1 MSFHSQLLLFL
12 TLYSVS
18 GNFVNYDYKGTWLSS
33 IEIKTLSAKSGQ
45 MLIKQFFSDDETLYL
60 SVLLQSNDPNPKI
73 LFIQSSLNSSE
84 SEKFTLKNS
93 KFTLFSENI
102 KIDQIPGDVNCTFN
116 KNKVHCSLFFQ
127 YPYIQSFSL
136 KGKRV
141 LTNDLQQPVVSYS
154 FVISCVSI
162 TLILAFSRH
171 TQDCIASE
179 SVAKKT
185 PIEFLI
191 LQSAIDLWYSIW
203 HLYLSL
209 VFYMAQ
215 EYLILAAF
223 MTFAVYLVIHGRLL
237 MHTWKAQNPGLAQD
251 GILLF
256 KIRFSIFESFWLMFI
271 LSFVPVFIIFKDLKI
286 LIVLISHN
294 YLPLI
299 YNSARYGYKN
309 SIKPEILVTITVARL
324 FLLLYLFGFSH
335 EFMQPEANYK
345 ACLTFI
351 LCFGAQA
358 GVVLIQNKHP
368 RFFLPK
374 ICRPVTYSYFRDVE
388 FERIQEKCECIICMT
403 ELNLGGNES
412 AEILNFS
419 RTMHTP
425 CKHMFHEDCLGN
437 WMNLKMECPTCRTPL
452 PLVEE

>member
-1 MSFHSQLLLFL
+1 MSQLFLFL
-12 TLYSVS
+12 ILYSVS
-18 GNFVNYDYKGTWLSS
+18 SNFINHVYKGTWSS
-33 IEIKTLSAKSGQ
+33 SRYIQTLRAQSGQ
-45 MLIKQFFSDDETLYL
+45 VLVKQFSSDDEDLYL
-60 SVLLQSNDPNPKI
+60 SILLQSNKPSPKI
-73 LFIQSSLNSSE
+73 LFIQSPLNSSQ
-84 SEKFTLKNS
+84 SEKFALGNS
-93 KFTLFSENI
+93 KFTLFSDNI
-102 KIDQIPGDVNCTFN
+102 KIKKIPGDLNCTFN
-116 KNKVHCSLFFQ
+116 KNSVDCSLLFE
-127 YPYIQSFSL
+127 YTYIQSFSL

-141 LTNDLQQPVVSYS
+141 MTNDMQQPIVSYS

-209 VFYMAQ
+209 VFYMAH

-223 MTFAVYLVIHGRLL
+223 MTFAVYLVLHGRLL

-251 GILLF
+251 GILMF
-256 KIRFSIFESFWLMFI
+256 KIRFSIFESFWLIFI
-271 LSFVPVFIIFKDLKI
+271 LSFIPVFIVFKDMKI
-286 LIVLISHN
+286 LIVLVSHN

-309 SIKPEILVTITVARL
+309 SIKPEIIVTITIARL
-324 FLLLYLFGFSH
+324 LLLLYLFGFAH
-335 EFMQPEANYK
+335 EFMKPEADYK
-345 ACLTFI
+345 ACLVFI
-351 LCFGAQA
+351 LYFGVQT
-358 GVVLIQNKHP
+358 GVVLLQNKHP

-374 ICRPVTYSYFRDVE
+374 ICRPVTYTYFRDVE
-388 FERIQEKCECIICMT
+388 FERIQERSECIICMT
-403 ELNLGGNES
+403 ELNLGGGDG

-425 CKHMFHEDCLGN
+425 CKHMFHEDCLGD